1 MTDNNDFPTETVLS
15 DGSVYRVV
23 PVETGVRA
31 IRAWAEHPWPMSPAQ
46 ALALRDRLG
55 WTSSPTDEEMLT
67 TDRGIGEKNAW
78 FLTAEADRG
87 TRTVS
92 SFRMSLTS
100 RIPKEVMD
108 EAVPITERAF
118 NAYVEALTTVYVQGT
133 RSKRKQHTTVT
144 WTLPSDASVR
154 IGTVSW
160 LISIS
165 ITSPA
170 GNEAARGEAQYFAEI
185 ADENDVPYIDIDNP
199 DPDRRLC
206 YGLSRAAA
214 F

>member
-1 MTDNNDFPTETVLS
+1 MTADTVDAVFPCRSVLS

-23 PVETGVRA
+23 PVEAGVRA

-55 WTSSPTDEEMLT
+55 WTSSPTKEWMFT
-67 TDRGIGEKNAW
+67 TDHDLEEKDAS
-78 FLTAEADRG
+78 FTTVEAGGD
-87 TRTVS
+87 TRTVV
-92 SFRMSLTS
+92 SFNMSLTS
-100 RIPKEVMD
+100 RIPKDMTN

-118 NAYVEALTTVYVQGT
+118 DAYVEALTAVYGQGK
-133 RSKRKQHTTVT
+133 RSKRKQHASMT
-144 WTLPSDASVR
+144 WALPSDASVR

-170 GNEAARGEAQYFAEI
+170 GNEIARGEAQYFDEI
-185 ADENDVPYIDIDNP
+185 ADENDPA
-199 DPDRRLC
+199 R
-206 YGLSRAAA
+206 
-214 F
+214 

>member
-1 MTDNNDFPTETVLS
+1 MTDDAADAFRHRTVLS
-15 DGSVYRVV
+15 DGSVFRVV

-92 SFRMSLTS
+92 SFRMALTS
-100 RIPKEVMD
+100 RIPKDMTN

-118 NAYVEALTTVYVQGT
+118 DAYVEALTAVYGQGK

-144 WTLPSDASVR
+144 WALPSDASVD
-154 IGTVSW
+154 ISTVSW
-160 LISIS
+160 LISIDVD
-165 ITSPA
+165 SPEL
-170 GNEAARGEAQYFAEI
+170 NEAARGEAQYFDEI
-185 ADENDVPYIDIDNP
+185 ADENDPA
-199 DPDRRLC
+199 R
-206 YGLSRAAA
+206 
-214 F
+214 

>member
-23 PVETGVRA
+23 PVGTGVRA
-31 IRAWAEHPWPMSPAQ
+31 IRAWAEYPWPMSPAQ

-55 WTSSPTDEEMLT
+55 WTSSPTDEEMFT
-67 TDRGIGEKNAW
+67 TDHDLEEKDAS
-78 FLTAEADRG
+78 FTTIKREQ
-87 TRTVS
+87 TVA
-92 SFRMSLTS
+92 SFNLILTS
-100 RIPKEVMD
+100 RIPKDMTN

-118 NAYVEALTTVYVQGT
+118 DAYVEELTAIYGQGT
-133 RSKRKQHTTVT
+133 RGKRKQHASMT

-170 GNEAARGEAQYFAEI
+170 GNEAARGEAQYFDEI

-199 DPDRRLC
+199 D
-206 YGLSRAAA
+206 S
-214 F
+214 

>member
-1 MTDNNDFPTETVLS
+1 MTDDAADAFQHRTVLS

-23 PVETGVRA
+23 PVEAGVRA
-31 IRAWAEHPWPMSPAQ
+31 IRAWAEYPWPMSPAQ

-67 TDRGIGEKNAW
+67 TDHDLEEKDAS
-78 FLTAEADRG
+78 FTTIKREQ
-87 TRTVS
+87 TVV
-92 SFRMSLTS
+92 SFNMSLTS
-100 RIPKEVMD
+100 RVPKDVMD
-108 EAVPITERAF
+108 EAVPIAGRAF
-118 NAYVEALTTVYVQGT
+118 DAYVEALTAIYGQGT
-133 RSKRKQHTTVT
+133 RGKRKQHASMT
-144 WTLPSDASVR
+144 WALPSDASVR

-170 GNEAARGEAQYFAEI
+170 GNEIARGEAQYFDEI

-199 DPDRRLC
+199 DT
-206 YGLSRAAA
+206 
-214 F
+214 

>member
-1 MTDNNDFPTETVLS
+1 MTASTAGAVFPCRTVLS

-23 PVETGVRA
+23 PVEAGVRA
-31 IRAWAEHPWPMSPAQ
+31 IRAWAEYPWPMSPAQ

-55 WTSSPTDEEMLT
+55 WTSSPTKEWMFT
-67 TDRGIGEKNAW
+67 TDHDLEEKDAS
-78 FLTAEADRG
+78 FTDVEAGGDA
-87 TRTVS
+87 RTVV

-100 RIPKEVMD
+100 RIPKDVMD
-108 EAVPITERAF
+108 EAVPITGRAF
-118 NAYVEALTTVYVQGT
+118 DAYVEALTAVYGQGK
-133 RSKRKQHTTVT
+133 RGKRKQHASMT

-170 GNEAARGEAQYFAEI
+170 GNEIARGEAQYFAEI

-199 DPDRRLC
+199 D
-206 YGLSRAAA
+206 S
-214 F
+214 

>member
-1 MTDNNDFPTETVLS
+1 MTTGAVFPTETVLS

-31 IRAWAEHPWPMSPAQ
+31 IRAWAEYPWPMSPAQ

-67 TDRGIGEKNAW
+67 TDHDLEEKDAW
-78 FLTAEADRG
+78 FITAGANKG

-100 RIPKEVMD
+100 RIPKDVMD
-108 EAVPITERAF
+108 EAVPITGRAF
-118 NAYVEALTTVYVQGT
+118 DAYVEALTAVYGQGT
-133 RSKRKQHTTVT
+133 RGKRKQHASMT

-154 IGTVSW
+154 IGTVGW
-160 LISIS
+160 LISINVN
-165 ITSPA
+165 SPEL
-170 GNEAARGEAQYFAEI
+170 NEAARGEAQYFDEI
-185 ADENDVPYIDIDNP
+185 ADENDPA
-199 DPDRRLC
+199 R
-206 YGLSRAAA
+206 
-214 F
+214 

>member
-1 MTDNNDFPTETVLS
+1 MTDDTAGTVFPCRTVLS

-23 PVETGVRA
+23 PVEAGVRA

-55 WTSSPTDEEMLT
+55 WTSSPTKEWMFT
-67 TDRGIGEKNAW
+67 TDHDLEEKDAS
-78 FLTAEADRG
+78 FTDVEAGGDA
-87 TRTVS
+87 RTVV

-100 RIPKEVMD
+100 RIPKDVMD
-108 EAVPITERAF
+108 EAVPITGRAF
-118 NAYVEALTTVYVQGT
+118 NAYVEALTAVYGQGK
-133 RSKRKQHTTVT
+133 RGKRKQHASMT

-170 GNEAARGEAQYFAEI
+170 GNEAARGEAQYFDEI

-199 DPDRRLC
+199 D
-206 YGLSRAAA
+206 S
-214 F
+214 

>member
-1 MTDNNDFPTETVLS
+1 MTDDAADAFRHRTVLS

-23 PVETGVRA
+23 PVEAGVRA

-55 WTSSPTDEEMLT
+55 WTSSPTKEWMFT
-67 TDRGIGEKNAW
+67 TDHDLEEKDAS
-78 FLTAEADRG
+78 FTTVEAGGD
-87 TRTVS
+87 TRTVV
-92 SFRMSLTS
+92 SFNMSLTS
-100 RIPKEVMD
+100 RVPKDVMD
-108 EAVPITERAF
+108 EAVPIAGRAF
-118 NAYVEALTTVYVQGT
+118 DAYVEALTAVYGQGK
-133 RSKRKQHTTVT
+133 RGKRKQHASMT

-170 GNEAARGEAQYFAEI
+170 GNEIARGEAQYFAEI
-185 ADENDVPYIDIDNP
+185 ADENDPA
-199 DPDRRLC
+199 R
-206 YGLSRAAA
+206 
-214 F
+214 